1 MEAKGEVKANKG
13 QGTEVRLWPFLFKF
27 QGNLM
32 NAWGPLSELN
42 SWPLGLAPAAMPLD
56 GQTDLLLRRAAV
68 RECQSESRAVVHVE

>member
-1 MEAKGEVKANKG
+1 
-13 QGTEVRLWPFLFKF
+13 
-27 QGNLM
+27 M